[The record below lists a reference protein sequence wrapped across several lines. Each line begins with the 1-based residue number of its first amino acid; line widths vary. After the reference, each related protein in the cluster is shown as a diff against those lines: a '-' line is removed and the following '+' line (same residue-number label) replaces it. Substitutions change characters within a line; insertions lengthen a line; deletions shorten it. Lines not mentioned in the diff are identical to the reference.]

1 MESQALTIPAEEM
14 QGDLLIKAAAV
25 DSDFYGR
32 HFFPKAFRQK
42 TPAFHKE
49 IDDVIERPEN
59 RFVAIESYRGSAK
72 TTRLRMFTSKRIA
85 YGISRTILYMSDTE
99 THAAKS
105 LEWIKRNVEHNR
117 LWAQTY
123 QLTPGKKWTETDIE
137 IVHGAFGHTVRVLAL
152 GITGQ
157 VRGINIDDHRP
168 DLIIGDDLENEE
180 NTGTPEQRE
189 KISRLFFGAVE
200 KSLVPASENIDA
212 KLVLLGTPLHRD
224 ALVEVC
230 RKDPNWTSRRYS
242 CFDAKGQSRWEE
254 RFSTETLLN
263 DKQSHIQRNQLHLW
277 MREMECKVVTPET
290 CYFKLEWLKYWEVL
304 PDDLTYVIGID
315 PASSDSPDADFQAVV
330 VWGIKGSRRYL
341 VRYEQVRGQDPDEL
355 MAQVVSL
362 IKDKRPVSI
371 GVETIAYQK
380 ILKKKL
386 EATLRRVGLFIPVV
400 PIEDRRRKEDRIR
413 QVYGDL
419 AAFGN
424 LYVNKAHLEFI
435 QQFADYPD
443 VTHEDILDAG
453 TIAEM
458 AAAPF
463 GAETEIVD
471 ADWKP
476 LGQQFMA
483 CP

>member
-1 MESQALTIPAEEM
+1 MEPKILIPEEEL
-14 QGDLLIKAAAV
+14 QGDLLIKAAAI

-32 HFFPKAFRQK
+32 HFFPKACRQK
-42 TPAFHKE
+42 TPGFHKE

-72 TTRLRMFTSKRIA
+72 TTRLRIFTSKRIA

-105 LEWIKRNVEHNR
+105 LEWIKRNVEHNT
-117 LWAQTY
+117 LWARTY
-123 QLTPGKKWTETDIE
+123 QLSPGKKWTETDIE

-168 DLIIGDDLENEE
+168 DLIVGDDLENEE
-180 NTGTPEQRE
+180 NTATPEQRG
-189 KISRLFFGAVE
+189 KISKLFFGAVE

-230 RKDPNWTSRRYS
+230 RQDQNWVSRRYS
-242 CFDAKGQSRWEE
+242 CFDTRGQSRWED
-254 RFSTETLLN
+254 RFSTEVLLR

-277 MREMECKVVTPET
+277 MREMECKVVATET
-290 CYFKLEWLKYWEVL
+290 CYFKLEWLRYWEVL
-304 PDDLTYVIGID
+304 PDNLTVVIGID
-315 PASSDSPDADFQAVV
+315 PASSDSPDADFQAVIV
-330 VWGIKGSRRYL
+330 LGIAGKRRYIME
-341 VRYEQVRGQDPDEL
+341 YEQVRGQDPDEL
-355 MAQVVSL
+355 MARIIPL
-362 IKDKRPVSI
+362 IKHHRPISI
-371 GVETIAYQK
+371 GVETVAYQK
-380 ILKKKL
+380 TLKSKL
-386 EATLRRVGLFIPVV
+386 EKTMKAHGIYVPVEAV
-400 PIEDRRRKEDRIR
+400 NDKRKKRDRIR

-419 AAFGN
+419 AAYGN
-424 LYVNKAHLEFI
+424 LYVNKSHLDFI
-435 QQFADYPD
+435 QQFGDYPD
-443 VTHEDILDAG
+443 VTHEDLLDAG
-453 TIAEM
+453 AIAEI
-458 AAAPF
+458 AATPF
-463 GAETEIVD
+463 GFTQEIVD

-476 LGQQFMA
+476 ISSAFQG

>member
-1 MESQALTIPAEEM
+1 MEPYIENMPEEAL

-32 HFFPKAFRQK
+32 HFFPKACKQK
-42 TPAFHKE
+42 TPGFHKE

-72 TTRLRMFTSKRIA
+72 TTRLRIFTSKRIA
-85 YGISRTILYMSDTE
+85 YGISRMILYMSDTE

-105 LEWIKRNVEHNR
+105 LEWIKRNVEHNT

-123 QLTPGKKWTETDIE
+123 RLSPGKKWTETDIE
-137 IVHGAFGHTVRVLAL
+137 IVHGVFGHTVRVLAL

-168 DLIIGDDLENEE
+168 DLIVGDDLENEE

-189 KISRLFFGAVE
+189 KISKLFFGAVE

-230 RKDPNWTSRRYS
+230 RKDPNWVSRRYS
-242 CFDAKGQSRWEE
+242 CFDTRGLSRWED
-254 RFSTETLLN
+254 RFPTEVLMR
-263 DKQSHIQRNQLHLW
+263 DKQSHAQRNQLHLW
-277 MREMECKVVTPET
+277 MREMECRVVAPET
-290 CYFKLEWLKYWEVL
+290 CYFKLEWLRYWEVL
-304 PDDLTYVIGID
+304 PEGLTIVIGID
-315 PASSDSPDADFQAVV
+315 PASSASADADFQAVV
-330 VWGIKGSRRYL
+330 VWGIQGKKRYL
-341 VRYEQVRGQDPDEL
+341 VEYAQVRGQSPDEL
-355 MAQVVSL
+355 MAYIVTLVARH
-362 IKDKRPVSI
+362 RPRTI
-371 GVETIAYQK
+371 GVETVAYQK
-380 ILKKKL
+380 ILKAML
-386 EATLRRVGLFIPVV
+386 EKTLRARGTFVPV
-400 PIEDRRRKEDRIR
+400 IEVNDRRKKADRIR
-413 QVYGDL
+413 QIYGDL
-419 AAFGN
+419 AAYGN
-424 LYVNKAHLEFI
+424 LYVNKSHMDFI

-443 VTHEDILDAG
+443 VTHEDLLDAG
-453 TIAEM
+453 AIAEI
-458 AAAPF
+458 AGSPF
-463 GAETEIVD
+463 GAEAEIVD

-476 LGQQFMA
+476 ISRQFQA